1 MVRIM
6 TEGIVARFLKCAT
19 DDMIRN
25 NNTDI
30 RCPCRRCKLNWVI
43 DPDSGN
49 LQAHLLLH
57 GFMDGYTR
65 WISDD
70 EDDGDGEGGKHDD
83 DHHHGKNGRDD
94 EESPGD
100 GEGAEADRDDD
111 DLDAGG
117 ADDDG
122 TTSGWV
128 RDPYV
133 QELLLKKTSNTR
145 DAAREKAKLAQL
157 EKDAVTPFYEGC
169 RPDDTRLNVMLKAI
183 EIKTKHKLTDASF
196 NDMMAF
202 WHDHLPEGNTCPTS
216 IEDGKKIICPLDLPH
231 V

>member
-1 MVRIM
+1 MSM
-6 TEGIVARFLKCAT
+6 QK
-19 DDMIRN
+19 
-25 NNTDI
+25 
-30 RCPCRRCKLNWVI
+30 I

-49 LQAHLLLH
+49 LQAHLLRH

-70 EDDGDGEGGKHDD
+70 EDDGDGEGGQHDD
-83 DHHHGKNGRDD
+83 DHHGEDGQDD
-94 EESPGD
+94 QDSL

-133 QELLLKKTSNTR
+133 QELLLKQTSNAR
-145 DAAREKAKLAQL
+145 AAAREKAKLAQL
-157 EKDAVTPFYEGC
+157 EKDAVTPLYEGC
-169 RPDDTRLNVMLKAI
+169 MPDDTWLNVTLKAM
-183 EIKTKHKLTDASF
+183 EMKAKHKLS
-196 NDMMAF
+196 
-202 WHDHLPEGNTCPTS
+202 
-216 IEDGKKIICPLDLPH
+216 
-231 V
+231 

>member
-1 MVRIM
+1 M
-6 TEGIVARFLKCAT
+6 
-19 DDMIRN
+19 
-25 NNTDI
+25 
-30 RCPCRRCKLNWVI
+30 I

-49 LQAHLLLH
+49 LQAHLLRH

-70 EDDGDGEGGKHDD
+70 VDDGDGEGGQHDD
-83 DHHHGKNGRDD
+83 DHHHGENGRDD

-133 QELLLKKTSNTR
+133 QELLLKQTSNAR
-145 DAAREKAKLAQL
+145 AAAREKAKLAQL
-157 EKDAVTPFYEGC
+157 EKDAVTPLYEGC
-169 RPDDTRLNVMLKAI
+169 RPDDTRLNVTLKAM
-183 EIKTKHKLTDASF
+183 EMTAKHKLSDASF
-196 NDMMAF
+196 DDMMAF
-202 WHDHLPEGNTCPTS
+202 
-216 IEDGKKIICPLDLPH
+216 
-231 V
+231 